1 MTQIQSVRELLASSA
16 VFSGLPEAMLTEI
29 AGCGTLGGVP
39 QGTAIFR
46 AGEQADTFYVI
57 RRGQVAIEIAVPG
70 RGAIVIATRG
80 PGDAVGWS
88 WLFPPFRWHFD
99 AMATAPIR
107 LIRLDGACL
116 RAKCDGDPA
125 LGYQLMRRFAQLAV
139 DDLQGTRMQV
149 MDVYGNVAAR

>member
-1 MTQIQSVRELLASSA
+1 
-16 VFSGLPEAMLTEI
+16 
-29 AGCGTLGGVP
+29 
-39 QGTAIFR
+39 
-46 AGEQADTFYVI
+46 
-57 RRGQVAIEIAVPG
+57 
-70 RGAIVIATRG
+70 
-80 PGDAVGWS
+80 
-88 WLFPPFRWHFD
+88 
-99 AMATAPIR
+99 MATAPIR